1 MPAACGDL
9 CRFESALEQMFVGQG
24 MTSLRYER
32 SMRTR
37 GNKDHVQVHVV
48 PVSQADTRQAIPAFM
63 QAASKYNL
71 KFYEIQV

>member
-1 MPAACGDL
+1 
-9 CRFESALEQMFVGQG
+9 
-24 MTSLRYER
+24 
-32 SMRTR
+32 
-37 GNKDHVQVHVV
+37 V